1 MAKIQTASSSSIP
14 PKGTQ
19 TTKMTNL
26 QPESVSRET
35 LADST
40 LAHSTYI
47 TKYFPGQEEAI
58 RAYAE
63 FLTTAGIERGLIGPR
78 EGERIWERHIFNCLP
93 VTQLLPQG
101 ASLFDIG
108 SGAGLPGI
116 VIALARPDLKV
127 TLIEP
132 LERRVEFLN
141 EAVDDFAAGGM
152 EVTVFRGRAQVVKK
166 SADFVTARA
175 VAPMEKL
182 KKISWHMVKTGGSLL
197 AMKGESAANEMVG
210 IKGAQL
216 HEIKLEGIEL
226 GRVISVRKGSVI
238 SA

>member
-1 MAKIQTASSSSIP
+1 
-14 PKGTQ
+14 
-19 TTKMTNL
+19 MTNL
-26 QPESVSRET
+26 QPESDPSEVSRET
-35 LADST
+35 LT
-40 LAHSTYI
+40 HSTTI
-47 TKYFPGQEEAI
+47 STYFPGQEGAI

-78 EGERIWERHIFNCLP
+78 EGERIWERHILNCLP

-141 EAVDDFAAGGM
+141 EAVAAIAAGGVEI
-152 EVTVFRGRAQVVKK
+152 EVIRGRAQDVKK

-182 KKISWHMVKTGGSLL
+182 KKMSWHMVKTGGSLL

-210 IKGAQL
+210 IKGAEL